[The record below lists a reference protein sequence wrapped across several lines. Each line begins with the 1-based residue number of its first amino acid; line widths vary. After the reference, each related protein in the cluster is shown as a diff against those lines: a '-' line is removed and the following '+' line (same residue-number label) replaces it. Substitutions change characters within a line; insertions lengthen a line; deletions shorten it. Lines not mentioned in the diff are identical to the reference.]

1 MASDVIFFS
10 KSLSTLKLSA
20 ASFGQTFMRKWLVLP
35 PWLLPWLLLAGGA
48 LQGALIR
55 GAVVENQ
62 SGKPLARTLISVQPV
77 PGSPGPTI
85 TARTNTYGTFE
96 FANLPAGS
104 YLLHAARRGFMP
116 VQYGQKNWRAAG
128 TPIVLDADQSTFL
141 YVRMPRFASITGIV
155 VDENDVGLP
164 EHEVAAF
171 RNARPPRLVARAQ
184 ADDRGIYRI
193 FGLDP
198 GVYLVRTVGRQY
210 EDGGYLP
217 TFYRETQRVD
227 EAAIVE
233 TYLDQDRPDVK
244 VRPVP
249 GKLFNIAGIV
259 DGYGQPM
266 VVTLV
271 SDVGRE
277 SVTTTSAF
285 QFPSR
290 PPGPYE
296 LYVEAPLDRRGN
308 AGGGAYM
315 PFALEHDMTSI
326 RVPLVPMAGLGF
338 SFQGVQGA
346 MDAAGF
352 KILSKRIDLAG
363 EAPPET
369 LKLINGGT
377 SVLPGRYLLSMAPSA
392 GYVPMDFRGC
402 RGEKPEAGRADGWVE
417 TVVLRACGVR
427 YVVSNK
433 PGAVHGAVT
442 AGAHD
447 PVAGVPV
454 FLEPYDEIT
463 RKRVVDLRSA
473 ITDIH
478 GQFQF
483 FGLVPGT
490 YRLVSTFEY
499 QAPETYDIDLMTPHI
514 VKVEEGRD
522 QQQDIDLFVIR

>member
-1 MASDVIFFS
+1 
-10 KSLSTLKLSA
+10 
-20 ASFGQTFMRKWLVLP
+20 MRNRLVL
-35 PWLLPWLLLAGGA
+35 LLLLATGVVRA
-48 LQGALIR
+48 ALIK
-55 GAVVENQ
+55 GTVVENQ
-62 SGKPLARTLISVQPV
+62 SGKPLARTLITVRPV

-85 TARTNTYGTFE
+85 AGRTTIYGSFE

-104 YLLHAARRGFMP
+104 YLLTAARQGFMP

-128 TPIVLDADQSTFL
+128 TPIVLDAEQSTYL
-141 YVRMPRFASITGIV
+141 YVRMPRYASISGIV

-171 RNARPPRLVARAQ
+171 QNTRPPRLVTRAK
-184 ADDRGIYRI
+184 ADDRGMYRL

-227 EAAIVE
+227 EAGIVE
-233 TYLDQDRPDVK
+233 AYLDQDRPDVK
-244 VRPVP
+244 VRPFP
-249 GKLFNIAGIV
+249 GKLFNIAGRV
-259 DGYGQPM
+259 MGDDQQPITL
-266 VVTLV
+266 TLV

-277 SVTTTSAF
+277 TVVTGGPF
-285 QFPSR
+285 QFFSK

-296 LYVEAPLDRRGN
+296 LYAEAPSDRYGM
-308 AGGGAYM
+308 GGGYM
-315 PFALEHDMTSI
+315 PLALERDTTSI
-326 RVPLVPMAGLGF
+326 RLPMMRRPTLVF
-338 SFQGVQGA
+338 QFQGVQGG
-346 MDAAGF
+346 MDASAF
-352 KILSKRIDLAG
+352 KVLAKRIDLAG
-363 EAPPET
+363 EGPVET
-369 LKLINGGT
+369 LKLNNG
-377 SVLPGRYLLSMAPSA
+377 SVNVLPGRYLISLAPSA
-392 GYVPMDFRGC
+392 GYVPLEFRGC
-402 RGEKPEAGRADGWVE
+402 RGEAPEAGRADGWVE
-417 TVVLRACGVR
+417 MAVTRSCGVQ

-433 PGAVHGAVT
+433 PGSVHGVVT
-442 AGAHD
+442 VGARDPAAGA
-447 PVAGVPV
+447 PV
-454 FLEPYDEIT
+454 FLEAYDEIT

-483 FGLVPGT
+483 YGLVPGT

-499 QAPETYDIDLMTPHI
+499 QSPETFDIDAMTPRI

>member
-1 MASDVIFFS
+1 
-10 KSLSTLKLSA
+10 
-20 ASFGQTFMRKWLVLP
+20 MRKWLVLP
-35 PWLLPWLLLAGGA
+35 ALLSALLLHSGGVLYA
-48 LQGALIR
+48 AIIKGT
-55 GAVVENQ
+55 VVENQ
-62 SGKPLARTLISVQPV
+62 SGKPLARTLITIQPV
-77 PGSPGPTI
+77 PGSPGPTVA
-85 TARTNTYGTFE
+85 ARTTLYGTFE

-128 TPIVLDADQSTFL
+128 TPIVLDQEQSTFL
-141 YVRMPRFASITGIV
+141 YVRLPRYASITGIV

-171 RNARPPRLVARAQ
+171 RNTRPPRMVARAQ
-184 ADDRGIYRI
+184 ADDRGMYRI

-227 EAAIVE
+227 EAGPVE
-233 TYLDQDRPDVK
+233 TFLDQDRPDVK
-244 VRPVP
+244 VRPFP
-249 GKLFNIAGIV
+249 GKLFNIAGAV
-259 DGYGQPM
+259 KGNGQPI

-277 SVTTTSAF
+277 SVTTTDAF

-296 LYVEAPLDRRGN
+296 LYAEVPPDRRGL
-308 AGGGAYM
+308 GGGAYLA
-315 PFALEHDMTSI
+315 FALERDMTGI
-326 RVPLVPMAGLGF
+326 PLPFVPLPAI
-338 SFQGVQGA
+338 SFQFQGLQGA
-346 MDAAGF
+346 MDASGF
-352 KILSKRIDLAG
+352 QVMSKRIDLAG
-363 EAPPET
+363 EAPAET
-369 LKLINGGT
+369 LKLNNGT
-377 SVLPGRYLLSMAPSA
+377 VSVLPGRYLLSLAPSA

-402 RGEKPEAGRADGWVE
+402 RGERPEAGRADGWTE
-417 TVVLRACGVR
+417 VLVNRPCPVR

-433 PGAVHGAVT
+433 PGGVHGVVT

-447 PVAGVPV
+447 PVAGAPV
-454 FLEPYDEIT
+454 FLEPYDEVT
-463 RKRVVDLRSA
+463 RKRVVELRSA
-473 ITDIH
+473 ISDIH

-499 QAPETYDIDLMTPHI
+499 QAPETFDIDVMTPRI
-514 VKVEEGRD
+514 FKVEEGRD
-522 QQQDIDLFVIR
+522 QQQDIDLWVIR